1 MMVGKNNTNGGG
13 EGVILIYRIV
23 YGWWWSYSTTLSGLK
38 LLNDNVNQHL
48 FIKYFINNFT
58 R

>member
-1 MMVGKNNTNGGG
+1 MMVGKNNTNGSD
-13 EGVILIYRIV
+13 EGVILIYGIV